1 MQKGNKGIRFNIVI
15 KTNQGTI
22 FATYIKRRNALEL
35 QGGMVV
41 KEGSRMNIDR
51 SHDLLGHSNKDNT
64 RATAKHLGWELS
76 KSAKPRKSCAK
87 AKAEQKIVL
96 KRMSRK
102 KASRPNERLFQ
113 DLATV
118 KVPEALN
125 ITVTRPYWQMIV
137 DERTNMKFLSHHETK
152 DGMVEPTCV
161 KLSKL
166 ADIAGKVVYL
176 RQDNAGENVKLAKR
190 MGSAD

>member
-1 MQKGNKGIRFNIVI
+1 
-15 KTNQGTI
+15 
-22 FATYIKRRNALEL
+22 
-35 QGGMVV
+35 
-41 KEGSRMNIDR
+41 MNVDKA
-51 SHDLLGHSNKDNT
+51 HDLLGHSNKDDT

-87 AKAEQKIVL
+87 AKAKQKIVL

-118 KVPEALN
+118 KAPKALK

-152 DGMVEPTCV
+152 DSMVEPTCV

-166 ADIAGKVVYL
+166 ANIAGKVAYL
-176 RQDNAGENVKLAKR
+176 QQDNVGENVKLAKR
-190 MGSAD
+190 MGSVD